1 MDDRDLVAA
10 LDAGHPRGFARVY
23 DAYSDRL
30 YAYSRAVIPDAA
42 AASDATHDALVVA
55 GQCIGKLRDPHRLR
69 PWLYAV
75 TRNECLRQHHRSQR
89 SQRKRS
95 AARAGG
101 DPVGP
106 ATDNPGS
113 ERELRA
119 ALRTA
124 LAGLSV
130 AEREVLELGIRQGL
144 HGMEL
149 ALVLGLPEEE
159 VTALLQRAR
168 LRLEKAISPAA
179 VAWTGNAPCRDLD
192 RLLHEPDLR
201 SAHARQ
207 RIGQHLDGCMD
218 CRRAGRR
225 PVSGVALLAS
235 LPAPAPPLVL
245 RGRVLETV
253 TATTLAGHRGQLARQ
268 AAPFDEEGF
277 PVPLDLSGNR
287 AGPLR
292 MVAAAVAAL
301 VVVGGIGTVW
311 WGAEGST
318 PEANAV
324 HGMKPPVVRADPT
337 HLPPAPAA
345 EPGVPSP
352 LPQPGGPTPPPGV
365 PAPPIPAASFLAGP
379 VVSGRPLSTD
389 NPGGPT
395 VTPSPSPTG
404 AFTVTPRTL
413 TLQPGQ
419 SGTITVDNQTADAVS
434 WSASV
439 SNPDA
444 VQLNGTSGHLDS
456 YHYVTLTVTV
466 SSSAATTDSTV
477 TITISPGG
485 HTVAVKIV
493 AKSGN

>member
-1 MDDRDLVAA
+1 LDDRDLVAA
-10 LDAGHPRGFARVY
+10 LDAGHPRGFAQVY
-23 DAYSDRL
+23 DAYSERL

-42 AASDATHDALVVA
+42 AASDATHDAMVVA

-89 SQRKRS
+89 KRS

-119 ALRTA
+119 AVRAA

-159 VTALLQRAR
+159 VTGLLQRAR

-179 VAWTGNAPCRDLD
+179 VAWTGNTPCRDLD

-201 SAHARQ
+201 SGRARQ

-225 PVSGVALLAS
+225 PLSGVALLAS

-253 TATTLAGHRGQLARQ
+253 TATTLSGHRAQLARQ

-292 MVAAAVAAL
+292 VAAAAAAAL
-301 VVVGGIGTVW
+301 VVLGGISTVW

-318 PEANAV
+318 PEANTL
-324 HGMKPPVVRADPT
+324 HGMKPPVVGADPT
-337 HLPPAPAA
+337 RMPRAQAAAP
-345 EPGVPSP
+345 GLPSP
-352 LPQPGGPTPPPGV
+352 LPRPGGPTRAGV
-365 PAPPIPAASFLAGP
+365 PVPLLPAASFLAAP
-379 VVSGRPLSTD
+379 VASGRPPSTD
-389 NPGGPT
+389 VPVGDPS

-413 TLQPGQ
+413 TLEPGQ
-419 SGTITVDNQTADAVS
+419 SGTITVDNQTADPVS

-444 VQLNGTSGHLDS
+444 VQLNGTSGQLDS

-466 SSSAATTDSTV
+466 SSSATTTDSTV
-477 TITISPGG
+477 TITINPGRRAV
-485 HTVAVKIV
+485 TVKIV
-493 AKSGN
+493 PKSGN

>member
-1 MDDRDLVAA
+1 MAA
-10 LDAGHPRGFARVY
+10 LDAGHPRGFAQVY
-23 DAYSDRL
+23 DAYCDRL
-30 YAYSRAVIPDAA
+30 YAYCRAVIPDTA

-75 TRNECLRQHHRSQR
+75 TRNECLRQHHRSH
-89 SQRKRS
+89 RKRS
-95 AARAGG
+95 AARGGG

-119 ALRTA
+119 ALRAA
-124 LAGLSV
+124 LAGLDV

-159 VTALLQRAR
+159 VTGLLQRAR
-168 LRLEKAISPAA
+168 LRLEKAITPAA
-179 VAWTGNAPCRDLD
+179 VAWTGNTPCPDLD

-201 SAHARQ
+201 SARARQ

-218 CRRAGRR
+218 CRRSGRR
-225 PVSGVALLAS
+225 PLSGVALLAS
-235 LPAPAPPLVL
+235 LPAPAPPLML

-253 TATTLAGHRGQLARQ
+253 TATTLAGHRAQLARQ

-292 MVAAAVAAL
+292 VAAAAVAAL
-301 VVVGGIGTVW
+301 LVLGGVGAVW

-318 PEANAV
+318 PEAATEL
-324 HGMKPPVVRADPT
+324 HGMKAPVVRADPT
-337 HLPPAPAA
+337 HIPPVLAVAP
-345 EPGVPSP
+345 GIPSP
-352 LPQPGGPTPPPGV
+352 LPRPSGPTPPGV
-365 PAPPIPAASFLAGP
+365 PASPTPAASFLAGP
-379 VVSGRPLSTD
+379 VASGRPPST
-389 NPGGPT
+389 GGSAGPT
-395 VTPSPSPTG
+395 ATPSPSPTG

-413 TLQPGQ
+413 TLEPGQ
-419 SGTITVDNQTADAVS
+419 SGTITVDNQTADPVS

-444 VQLNGTSGHLDS
+444 VQMNGTSGRLDS
-456 YHYVTLTVTV
+456 YHYVTLTVTA
-466 SSSAATTDSTV
+466 SSSSATTDSTV

-485 HTVAVKIV
+485 HTVTVKIV